1 MKTDIINAINELE
14 KQKGISKD
22 SLLSAVEA
30 AMVSAYKRVYGIN
43 ANVRVT
49 IDSETGEIQL
59 FSVRRVVDV
68 VDPENKNIEI
78 SLDSAREINSKY
90 QEGDYAEEEIFPKD
104 FGRIAA
110 TAAKQIIVQRIRE
123 AERGIIFDEYSEKEN
138 EAVTAIVSHMEKNGV
153 IVELGKTEGIIPTN
167 EMMPGE
173 TYTKNKR
180 IKVYLMEVRKT
191 NKNPQIL
198 VSRTHSGL
206 VKRLF
211 EMEVPEIQAG
221 VVHIKAVARDAGSRS
236 KIAVTSNN
244 PQVDPVGACVGQR
257 GIRVEN
263 IVAELN
269 NEKIDIIEW
278 DSDPVVFIAKALS
291 PAKVKLV
298 YINENEKAARV
309 VVADDQLSLAIGKGG
324 QNAYLA
330 AKLTGWKIDIKKSS
344 EAEEMDLSS
353 PNMPPREETTFE
365 DLKRAFEENQ

>member
-30 AMVSAYKRVYGIN
+30 AMVSAYKRAYGIN

-59 FSVRRVVDV
+59 FSVRRVVEV

-78 SLDSAREINSKY
+78 SLEAAREINSKY

-138 EAVTAIVSHMEKNGV
+138 EAVTAIVSHIEKNGV

-167 EMMPGE
+167 EMMPNE
-173 TYTKNKR
+173 SYTKNKR

-211 EMEVPEIQAG
+211 EMEVPEIQSG

-263 IVAELN
+263 IVSELN

-298 YINENEKAARV
+298 YINETEKAARV

-344 EAEEMDLSS
+344 EAEEMDLSA
-353 PNMPPREETTFE
+353 PNMQPREETTFE

>member
-1 MKTDIINAINELE
+1 MKTDIISAINELE

-22 SLLSAVEA
+22 SLLSAIEA
-30 AMVSAYKRVYGIN
+30 ALVSAYKRTYGTN

-59 FSVRRVVDV
+59 FSIRRVVETV
-68 VDPENKNIEI
+68 SPEFKNLEI
-78 SLDSAREINSKY
+78 SLEAARLINPKYEI
-90 QEGDYAEEEIFPKD
+90 GDYAEEEIFPKD

-110 TAAKQIIVQRIRE
+110 TAAKQIIIQRIRE
-123 AERGIIFDEYSEKEN
+123 AERGIIYEEYSEKEN
-138 EAVTAIVSHMEKNGV
+138 EALTAIVSHVEKNGV
-153 IVELGKTEGIIPTN
+153 IVELGKTEGIIPTG

-191 NKNPQIL
+191 SKNPQIL

-211 EMEVPEIQAG
+211 EMEVPEIQSG
-221 VVHIKAVARDAGSRS
+221 IVQIKAVARDPGSRS
-236 KIAVTSNN
+236 KIAVWSSN

-291 PAKVKLV
+291 PAKVQLV
-298 YINENEKAARV
+298 YINEAEKAARV
-309 VVADDQLSLAIGKGG
+309 IVPDDQLSLAIGKGG
-324 QNAYLA
+324 QNASLA
-330 AKLTGWKIDIKKSS
+330 AKLTGWKIDIKKASD
-344 EAEEMDLSS
+344 ADDLDLSQ
-353 PNMPPREETTFE
+353 PTFKREEATFA